1 MPHSSES
8 RSPAAAERLARAL
21 QKPSVEFWSVTSGF
35 IKGFFSKVLARR
47 SAHRSWPYAEDDR
60 LCGVAY
66 NGRVLDDLL

>member
-8 RSPAAAERLARAL
+8 RSPTAAERLARAL
-21 QKPSVEFWSVTSGF
+21 QNPVLTLERDFVIHQG
-35 IKGFFSKVLARR
+35 IFSRVLARR

-60 LCGVAY
+60 LCGGAY